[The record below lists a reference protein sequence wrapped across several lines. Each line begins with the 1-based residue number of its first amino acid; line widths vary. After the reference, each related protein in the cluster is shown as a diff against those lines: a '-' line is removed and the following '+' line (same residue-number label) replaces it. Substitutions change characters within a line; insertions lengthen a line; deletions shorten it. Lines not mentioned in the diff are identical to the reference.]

1 MIDDCT
7 ARVGLAFFLRSLILP
22 LLFILLTLNPVSSG
36 EALCAQ
42 VTLAWDSD
50 SSPDVAGYRVHY
62 GTATKNYSFNVD
74 VGPQST
80 FTVTGL
86 NEGTT
91 YYFAAT
97 AYTATGS
104 ESNFS
109 SEVTYSAGSVTSN
122 DILWRRTAGAGEVG
136 VWYMNGTSLTGTALI
151 GALSDQSWQIV
162 GTADFNGD
170 GKADLLWRRNA
181 GAGEIGVW
189 YMNGT
194 SLTGTALIGALSDQS
209 WQIVGQ

>member
-1 MIDDCT
+1 MIDDRT
-7 ARVGLAFFLRSLILP
+7 TRVGVAFSFRSLILP
-22 LLFILLTLNPVSSG
+22 LLFFTLLTLNPVSSG

-50 SSPDVAGYRVHY
+50 SSPDVAGYRIHY

-122 DILWRRTAGAGEVG
+122 DILWRHT
-136 VWYMNGTSLTGTALI
+136 T
-151 GALSDQSWQIV
+151 
-162 GTADFNGD
+162 GD
-170 GKADLLWRRNA
+170 GA
-181 GAGEIGVW
+181 IGVW
-189 YMNGT
+189 YMNGAT
-194 SLTGTALIGALSDQS
+194 PTGSNFFSAVADQT
-209 WQIVGQ
+209 WRIMRR